1 MLLGGF
7 YSLKKGVTGNVPL
20 LPPPLPLLL
29 TPAQTSGCT
38 AYSLVPSL
46 YVCTSLSSKSL
57 SVALCNSSEERGRAQ
72 AVMLIAYMQM
82 KARHHTASQS
92 IRLSRKIVSFG

>member
-1 MLLGGF
+1 MF
-7 YSLKKGVTGNVPL
+7 PL
-20 LPPPLPLLL
+20 LPSPPLPLLL